1 MISLQPSKNYDPLK
15 KKTNPHKILIQS
27 MFAPEGEFDLE
38 LLMVSEAWTMDTKL
52 KCVFEMPVKDEKVPL
67 IKQEIKEEVIGNV

>member
-38 LLMVSEAWTMDTKL
+38 PGLVQNLGFFKNLVGGWVLMGL
-52 KCVFEMPVKDEKVPL
+52 NGF
-67 IKQEIKEEVIGNV
+67 